1 MYKTCYLSLYP
12 IEYSQLWIG
21 FFDGSKSYITPTVE
35 GYNFPIEKTGWKNVL
50 AIEKEYVHNGPT

>member
-1 MYKTCYLSLYP
+1 MYP

-50 AIEKEYVHNGPT
+50 AIEKEYVHNGHT